1 MAEDTNKQAS
11 NSISAPGSAAAP
23 TVKWDDKD
31 MRTSYANVVNA
42 TSTREEITLFFG
54 TNLTW
59 NPAETKAFSVRLHD
73 RIVLSPYA
81 AKRLW
86 LLVGAM
92 LKEYET
98 RFGALN
104 MELPGAE
111 SRGTNGERAGSATP

>member
-1 MAEDTNKQAS
+1 MLTVADDKSTRAPS
-11 NSISAPGSAAAP
+11 PPRSPGSSVAP
-23 TVKWDDKD
+23 TVTWDDAG
-31 MRTSYANVVNA
+31 MRTSYANVVNG

-59 NPAETKAFSVRLHD
+59 NPAETKAFSVRLNY

-86 LLVGAM
+86 LLMGAM

-98 RFGALN
+98 RFGALT
-104 MELPGAE
+104 MDLPGTEIRSPRSA
-111 SRGTNGERAGSATP
+111 RG

>member
-1 MAEDTNKQAS
+1 MAEDKSKRPPN
-11 NSISAPGSAAAP
+11 SAPAAAAPAAP
-23 TVKWDDKD
+23 TVKWDDTD

-59 NPAETKAFSVRLHD
+59 NPAETKSFSVRLND

-86 LLVGAM
+86 LLLGAM
-92 LKEYET
+92 VKEYET
-98 RFGALN
+98 RFGVLG
-104 MELPGAE
+104 MDLPSAE
-111 SRGTNGERAGSATP
+111 ARPQGERAGSAPP

>member
-1 MAEDTNKQAS
+1 MADD
-11 NSISAPGSAAAP
+11 NSKGAPSPPPAPGSSAAP
-23 TVKWDDKD
+23 TVTWDDSG

-59 NPAETKAFSVRLHD
+59 NPVETKAFSVRLND

-86 LLVGAM
+86 LLTGAI
-92 LKEYET
+92 LREYET
-98 RFGALN
+98 RFGALT
-104 MELPGAE
+104 MDLPGTE
-111 SRGTNGERAGSATP
+111 IRSPQSQRADSAAP